1 MSFFEKNINLFLMII
16 IVLSVVTFA
25 GSTVYFQD
33 TLQELSTDSYSTNI
47 NLAGCNASLQSK
59 MRELNR
65 TQQIL
70 FATETDIRK
79 YDELYEDKSGE
90 LSETSTEL
98 STAKKDLSDYTKLYA
113 EEKKRAKDLADE
125 VSRLTKEKNTLSSD
139 NNAYKLELA
148 QYKDL
153 VSDLQDDLRY
163 C

>member
-1 MSFFEKNINLFLMII
+1 MII

-33 TLQELSTDSYSTNI
+33 TLQELSTDTYSTNI
-47 NLAGCNASLQSK
+47 NLASCNASLQSK
-59 MRELNR
+59 MRELNC